1 MKIQQVIGREIFDSR
16 GNPALECEI
25 VLENNVRVY
34 GSVPTGISKGTQE
47 AFELRDETTR
57 LRGMGLT
64 KAIEIIENILAPTL
78 VNKEPELVDMDCMLL
93 EIDGTENKSSLGAN
107 TMLAISTAVL
117 KAQAVVNELEPYEL
131 IAQLFDTD
139 SVSLPFPMY
148 NIIEGGS
155 HADNTLSLQELLII
169 PVGFKSFRSS
179 MEAVSNVYEQM
190 RILLKKAKLQPIIG
204 IEGGFAADFEDEYQA
219 IDMVIE
225 AISKAKLAAD
235 ESFVFG
241 LDVAASQLYNPK
253 SKKYSWNGKN
263 LSAKGLI
270 EIYKNL
276 TEQYPIYS
284 IEDGL
289 DEADLDGWKLMMD
302 ELGNTIHVVGDD
314 LFVTNPY
321 KIAQG
326 ITDGLANATIIKPN
340 QIGTITETLQAI
352 KLCKANDI
360 NMIVS
365 HRSCETNDTTIVDL
379 AVGTSTGHIK
389 AGGLN
394 HGERL
399 AKYNRLLRIEDTLM
413 LELLYSE

>member
-1 MKIQQVIGREIFDSR
+1 
-16 GNPALECEI
+16 
-25 VLENNVRVY
+25 
-34 GSVPTGISKGTQE
+34 
-47 AFELRDETTR
+47 LRDEDKR
-57 LRGMGLT
+57 LNGLGLN

-78 VNKEPELVDMDCMLL
+78 IGKEPELIDMDCMML
-93 EIDGTENKSSLGAN
+93 EIDGTDNKSNLGAN
-107 TMLAISTAVL
+107 TMLAISIAVL
-117 KAQAVVNELEPYEL
+117 KAQALANDMEPYEL

-148 NIIEGGS
+148 NIIEGGA
-155 HADNTLSLQELLII
+155 HADNNLSLQELMII
-169 PVGFKSFRSS
+169 PVGFKSFRAS
-179 MEAVSNVYEQM
+179 MEAVSNVYQQM
-190 RILLKKAKLQPIIG
+190 RVLLKKAKIQPIIG
-204 IEGGFAADFEDEYQA
+204 IEGGFACDFEDEYQA

-225 AISKAKLAAD
+225 AIANAKLAAD

-253 SKKYSWNGKN
+253 SKKYSWGNKN
-263 LSAKGLI
+263 LSAKNLI
-270 EIYKNL
+270 EMYKSL

-289 DEADLDGWKLMMD
+289 DEADFEGWKLMMD
-302 ELGNTIHVVGDD
+302 ELGNNIHVVGDD

-326 ITDGLANATIIKPN
+326 VADGLANATIIKPN
-340 QIGTITETLQAI
+340 QVGTITETLQSI
-352 KLCKANDI
+352 KLCKQNDI
-360 NMIVS
+360 NMIIS

-379 AVGTSTGHIK
+379 AVGTSSGHIK

-399 AKYNRLLRIEDTLM
+399 AKYNRLLRIEDRLM
-413 LELLYSE
+413 LELLYAD